1 MKIPMK
7 INGEEITLECNP
19 DKNMLSIL
27 REQGCLSVKAGCE
40 EGICGSCTV
49 LLDNVPVPSCCLPA
63 SLARNSEIVTLEH
76 FRKSPEYKVIA
87 NGFTKA
93 GITLCGYCNAAK
105 IFAAYQIISINKSLT
120 REDIALQ
127 LQGIAP
133 CCTDKDTL
141 INGIIYAIRDNT
153 VKGAD

>member
-7 INGEEITLECNP
+7 INGEDVTLDCDP
-19 DKNMLSIL
+19 DKNMMKIL
-27 REQGCLSVKAGCE
+27 RDLGWLSVKSGCE

-49 LLDNVPVPSCCLPA
+49 LLDGSPVPSCCLPA
-63 SLARNSEIVTLEH
+63 SLARNSEIVTLEY
-76 FRKSPEYKVIA
+76 FRKTQEYKIISG
-87 NGFTKA
+87 GFRKA

-105 IFAAYQIISINKSLT
+105 VFAAYQILTIKKNLT
-120 REDIALQ
+120 REDIGEQ

-141 INGIIYAIRDNT
+141 VNGIIYAIRDYT
-153 VKGAD
+153 SKGAE